1 MYFTEAWF
9 VMKFIEFHNKSPC
22 LVIRQ
27 CHFFWTSVL
36 SWISLS
42 FTTNQDPLSQKS
54 YVHRIWHFVKEE
66 RTWTSPQTT
75 LCDDNIFSVINLPKF
90 GFFLYCNGHLDQ
102 VDMHSSKTAGF
113 VASTQLLQ
121 IDIWDSAFKII
132 QIVSAFFTP
141 NVCQRLRLGNLRRW
155 TVPEEFLYVFVR
167 ANTTK
172 VLRIVTAPLRAESLT
187 EASNTPAAAAA
198 SYAQVKRTHL
208 DTAAVCARQG
218 LSFKPLV
225 LECTGVWEREAAKF
239 LRHVS
244 GSVAVRTGQDVSQ
257 VHGKLLQE
265 LCVVARCHRARAV
278 LRRRAG
284 LASASAADFLV
295 QPEPWAMPAKWE
307 PSFSEGLPAQPRW
320 HVKHVLL
327 VSVEPGLDAAFA
339 IRPFFHHFLSRPRR
353 SPTLCVCFSSRWGI
367 FAISLAQCG
376 NGVAAAPSVLTGHQ
390 ILRHATVAVPKISGL
405 FLRCLVARWHACTTW
420 YDMFLALR
428 ITCSQIARICCR
440 FVGFISMIQLT
451 TSLIF

>member
-1 MYFTEAWF
+1 M
-9 VMKFIEFHNKSPC
+9 
-22 LVIRQ
+22 
-27 CHFFWTSVL
+27 
-36 SWISLS
+36 
-42 FTTNQDPLSQKS
+42 
-54 YVHRIWHFVKEE
+54 
-66 RTWTSPQTT
+66 
-75 LCDDNIFSVINLPKF
+75 
-90 GFFLYCNGHLDQ
+90 
-102 VDMHSSKTAGF
+102 
-113 VASTQLLQ
+113 
-121 IDIWDSAFKII
+121 
-132 QIVSAFFTP
+132 SAFFTP
-141 NVCQRLRLGNLRRW
+141 NVCQRLRLGNLGNLRRW

-225 LECTGVWEREAAKF
+225 LECTGAWEREAAKF

-295 QPEPWAMPAKWE
+295 QPEPWAMPAK
-307 PSFSEGLPAQPRW
+307 
-320 HVKHVLL
+320 
-327 VSVEPGLDAAFA
+327 
-339 IRPFFHHFLSRPRR
+339 
-353 SPTLCVCFSSRWGI
+353 
-367 FAISLAQCG
+367 
-376 NGVAAAPSVLTGHQ
+376 
-390 ILRHATVAVPKISGL
+390 
-405 FLRCLVARWHACTTW
+405 
-420 YDMFLALR
+420 
-428 ITCSQIARICCR
+428 
-440 FVGFISMIQLT
+440 
-451 TSLIF
+451 